1 VDRSGERAAAITY
14 ADFGNEV
21 LAVRMI
27 RRRPLSGTGLI
38 EALVVRSPAP
48 AIRFPRTRG
57 PCPTY
62 ISRPRMLGATLARP
76 RQETVAVESFSL
88 LALRRTAKLSL
99 TTRTRIGWS
108 LPRPRDLTGVRR
120 VNAKP
125 APRSDSPLVDYLSR
139 FAQGETGASVGRRPL
154 VGLGDFKGH
163 VFGRNMVEHTPGR
176 RAGGDRRSST
186 GKSPGRS
193 RPRPAG
199 NQGDMAA
206 PADGVCPG

>member
-1 VDRSGERAAAITY
+1 MPFCEA
-14 ADFGNEV
+14 

-38 EALVVRSPAP
+38 EALLSDLRRRQSDSPE
-48 AIRFPRTRG
+48 RG
-57 PCPTY
+57 AHAQL
-62 ISRPRMLGATLARP
+62 IFRARGCWGDP
-76 RQETVAVESFSL
+76 SSSPSAETVAVESFSL

-99 TTRTRIGWS
+99 TTRRPESGGRSPRLAIRQALEGLTR
-108 LPRPRDLTGVRR
+108 
-120 VNAKP
+120 KP
-125 APRSDSPLVDYLSR
+125 APRSDSPLVDYPSR
-139 FAQGETGASVGRRPL
+139 FAQGETGASVGRRPF

-176 RAGGDRRSST
+176 RAGGDRRSCT
-186 GKSPGRS
+186 GKSPGRF

>member
-1 VDRSGERAAAITY
+1 M
-14 ADFGNEV
+14 
-21 LAVRMI
+21 RMI

-38 EALVVRSPAP
+38 EALLSDLRRRQSDSPE
-48 AIRFPRTRG
+48 RG
-57 PCPTY
+57 AHAQL
-62 ISRPRMLGATLARP
+62 IFRARGCWGDP
-76 RQETVAVESFSL
+76 SSSPSAETVAVESFSL

-154 VGLGDFKGH
+154 AGLGDFKGH

-176 RAGGDRRSST
+176 RAGGDRRSCT
-186 GKSPGRS
+186 GKSPGRF

>member
-1 VDRSGERAAAITY
+1 MAGSGTRCQRWIAPTTAEYRPGSAIYGTEHCRSKATLVVGSIPVTDGALSILRAGLGNVRESFAILRS
-14 ADFGNEV
+14 ASSENDSG
-21 LAVRMI
+21 
-27 RRRPLSGTGLI
+27 RPLSGTGLI
-38 EALVVRSPAP
+38 EALLSDLRRRQSDS
-48 AIRFPRTRG
+48 PRTRG

-154 VGLGDFKGH
+154 VGLGGL
-163 VFGRNMVEHTPGR
+163 
-176 RAGGDRRSST
+176 
-186 GKSPGRS
+186 
-193 RPRPAG
+193 
-199 NQGDMAA
+199 
-206 PADGVCPG
+206 